1 MESHRGHDNRPGW
14 IRVVERVCSERDKLV
29 LGDALS
35 QRHSQAG
42 DVGLL
47 NRRLSTST

>member
-1 MESHRGHDNRPGW
+1 MESQRGHDNRPGW
-14 IRVVERVCSERDKLV
+14 IRLVERVCGERDKLV
-29 LGDALS
+29 LGDVVS

-47 NRRLSTST
+47 NRRLSPCT